1 MSTSNPSNQT
11 VLLVDDEFLVR
22 MVAAE
27 ILEDAGLTVYEAA
40 SADEAMTQINANPD
54 IGLLFSDVNMP
65 GSMDG
70 IELASEVA
78 RRWPKVK
85 ILVTSGRARIP
96 ETDLPDMGSFLPKPY
111 SATDLVRAVREKLA
125 TSKS

>member
-1 MSTSNPSNQT
+1 MSTSDPSENT

-27 ILEDAGLTVYEAA
+27 ILEDAGLTVHEAA
-40 SADEAMTQINANPD
+40 SADEAMAQIKANPD

-78 RRWPKVK
+78 KRWPKVK
-85 ILVTSGRARIP
+85 ILVTSGRSRIP

-111 SATDLVRAVREKLA
+111 TATDLVRAVRAKLA
-125 TSKS
+125 ATKP

>member
-1 MSTSNPSNQT
+1 MNNPDLGNAT
-11 VLLVDDEFLVR
+11 VLLVDDEYLVR

-27 ILEDAGLTVYEAA
+27 ILEDAGLTVREAA
-40 SADEAMTQINANPD
+40 SADEAMAAINAHPE

-70 IELASEVA
+70 IALAGEVA

-85 ILVTSGRARIP
+85 ILVTSGRQRIP
-96 ETDLPDMGSFLPKPY
+96 DNALPDSGTFLPKPY
-111 SATDLVRAVREKLA
+111 SASDLVQAVLDKLA
-125 TSKS
+125 SPKS